1 MKTTIAILV
10 LVTSCVVAK
19 AEGPADGPSSQTGYA
34 SVPAKDLKPDSGK
47 NVPNLSKNEHLASQN
62 AAPASNQSTSDC
74 KQKQEKATGR

>member
-34 SVPAKDLKPDSGK
+34 SDLKPDSGK

>member
-19 AEGPADGPSSQTGYA
+19 AEGPADRTKLA
-34 SVPAKDLKPDSGK
+34 DRICLRNLKPDSGK